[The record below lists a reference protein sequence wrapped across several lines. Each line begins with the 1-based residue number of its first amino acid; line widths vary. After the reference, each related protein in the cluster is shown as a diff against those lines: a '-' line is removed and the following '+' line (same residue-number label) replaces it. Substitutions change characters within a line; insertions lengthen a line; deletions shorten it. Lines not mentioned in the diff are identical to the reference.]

1 MANFLRHIMNAES
14 TGDTRARNPNS
25 SAKGLFQFID
35 STWQACG
42 GGDVWDV
49 ATQCRNVV
57 TLAQRNGRA
66 LQSVLGREP
75 TAGEYY
81 LAHFAGEEGASDILR
96 ASPNTPIT
104 SLLSAGAIRA
114 NSSIEFRGIRFRNLT
129 AGQLR
134 AWAAGKMDEEISLTP
149 GGSLR
154 DEEEARRQFMRDN
167 REAVQQTTGA
177 LLSDEQIN
185 SMDVM
190 GQLFTAIFMAVM
202 SKALEQP
209 TTREVDQT
217 REAPQTFASNNVP
230 PPAPTPPAPRQ
241 IAASRSS
248 APIPA

>member
-1 MANFLRHIMNAES
+1 MANFLRHIMDAES
-14 TGDTRARNPNS
+14 AGNSRARNPNS

-42 GGDVWDV
+42 GGDIWDV
-49 ATQCRNVV
+49 STQCRNVV

-81 LAHFAGEEGASDILR
+81 LAHFAGSEGASDILR
-96 ASPNTPIT
+96 ASSNTPIT

-114 NSSIEFRGIRFRNLT
+114 NAGIEFRGTRFRNLT

-134 AWAAGKMDEEISLTP
+134 AWAAGKMDEEISLSP
-149 GGSLR
+149 GGSLG

-167 REAVQQTTGA
+167 RGVVQRATGVS
-177 LLSDEQIN
+177 LSDEQIN

-190 GQLFTAIFMAVM
+190 GQLFTALFMGIM
-202 SKALEQP
+202 SKVLEQESAP
-209 TTREVDQT
+209 ERAPITIAANDPLPTPSPIPVTTRPTEG
-217 REAPQTFASNNVP
+217 RRNVP
-230 PPAPTPPAPRQ
+230 TPA
-241 IAASRSS
+241 
-248 APIPA
+248 